1 MLSAATLSEIA
12 VIVSLIV
19 VIVTLVTFVLSQ
31 RNTINSIQST
41 VIDIKTEN
49 ADFHSQVNIS
59 LTKNDL
65 SAAIIAREHNEQ
77 TKMMSSLVI
86 SHSNTKISMEF
97 MQKMFDTM
105 SGTMNEVS
113 KSISQLSIVMNN
125 QVKVTNEL
133 ILTMRQN
140 N

>member
-1 MLSAATLSEIA
+1 MLSAATLGEMAI
-12 VIVSLIV
+12 IVSLIAA
-19 VIVTLVTFVLSQ
+19 LVGLIAFILSQ
-31 RNTINSIQST
+31 RNTIN
-41 VIDIKTEN
+41 DIATTLNELKIEN
-49 ADFHSQVNIS
+49 VDFHSQVNIA

-65 SAAIIAREHNEQ
+65 SAATIAREHNEQ
-77 TKMMSSLVI
+77 TKMISSLVI

-113 KSISQLSIVMNN
+113 KSISQLSLVMNS